1 MSGSPADGAARQATI
16 RALQATM
23 TAENAAVFGYGV
35 AGAHLIGAKR
45 AAAQRDWVAHE
56 SGRDALAALLLS
68 RAGPLAPAATA
79 YKLPFPV
86 HNPTAAAALAAY
98 LEDRV
103 ATAYLGLVALTD
115 AELRSFGARGVRSA
129 ALRAAAWR
137 GRTLAFP
144 GFDLPATGHI
154 PTSEGPFPA
163 SSTSPPSPAPDA
175 PAASPGPATTT
186 TTPASPTSP
195 ASTTSPP
202 ATSAPATPSPSPP

>member
-1 MSGSPADGAARQATI
+1 MSGSPAHRAARQATI
-16 RALQATM
+16 RALQAAM

-45 AAAQRDWVAHE
+45 AAAQRGWVAHE

-86 HNPTAAAALAAY
+86 RNPTAAIALAAY

-163 SSTSPPSPAPDA
+163 SSTSPPSPIPDA
-175 PAASPGPATTT
+175 PAGTGHGPAT

>member
-1 MSGSPADGAARQATI
+1 MSGFPARGAAQEATI
-16 RALQATM
+16 RALRAAM

-35 AGAHLIGAKR
+35 AGSHLIGAKR

-56 SGRDALAALLLS
+56 SGRDALAAFLLS
-68 RAGPLAPAATA
+68 RAGALVPAATA

-86 HNPTAAAALAAY
+86 RNPTAAVALAAY

-144 GFDLPATGHI
+144 GFDLPAHGHI

-163 SSTSPPSPAPDA
+163 SSTSPPSPVPNTR
-175 PAASPGPATTT
+175 AAAGHARATTS
-186 TTPASPTSP
+186 PASPTSP
-195 ASTTSPP
+195 APTTSPP
-202 ATSAPATPSPSPP
+202 TTSAPATPSPSPP